1 MLRRRQ
7 FLRTAT
13 TAAFAATIPNVWAQP
28 SDVPSVAQAAP
39 ERGPIRVGSCTIGL
53 ENAAPAG
60 LDGIEVNV
68 GPAAD
73 QLTIASEE
81 ALKRYQALM
90 QQTGVPI
97 CSLMMSLL
105 NSHPLARDPRG
116 PAWLEQSIAA
126 AKTLKAP
133 IVLVAFFGEGDLL
146 DSQGQI
152 KANELEVVVQR
163 LKDAAPIA
171 KEAGVTLAVENY
183 LSGQENARLLDRI
196 DHEAVRVYY
205 DVYNTGTTKG
215 HDVPADIRLLGSR
228 IVQFHFK
235 NGPHFL
241 DHEPAK
247 FEPIA
252 AAIQAIHYRDWVVLE
267 TSSPTQNPVEDTKRN
282 ADYLRSLFR

>member
-7 FLRTAT
+7 FLRDAT
-13 TAAFAATIPNVWAQP
+13 TAAFAATIRNLWAQP
-28 SDVPSVAQAAP
+28 SDAPNAAQSAP
-39 ERGPIRVGSCTIGL
+39 ERGPIRVGSCTLGL
-53 ENAAPAG
+53 ENAASAG

-68 GPAAD
+68 GPAAE
-73 QLTIASEE
+73 QLSIASEE
-81 ALKRYQALM
+81 ALEHYQGLM
-90 QQTGVPI
+90 QHTGVPI

-126 AKTLKAP
+126 AKALKAP
-133 IVLVAFFGEGDLL
+133 IILVAFFGAGDLL
-146 DSQGQI
+146 DPQGHL
-152 KANELEVVVQR
+152 KSDELEVVIKR
-163 LKDAAPIA
+163 LKAAAPIA
-171 KEAGVTLAVENY
+171 KDAGVTLAIENY

-196 DHEAVRVYY
+196 NHEAVRVYY

-215 HDVPADIRLLGSR
+215 YDVPADIRLLGSR

-235 NGPHFL
+235 NGPNFL
-241 DHEPAK
+241 DHDPAK

-252 AAIQAIHYRDWVVLE
+252 AAIQAIHYRGWAVLE
-267 TSSPTQNPVEDTKRN
+267 TSSPTQNPVDDTKRN